1 MHAFAGERAASPE
14 RSGDVQLPREF
25 TLGCEL
31 VLQYG
36 AIELDVDFKL
46 VLCNFLDR
54 FANGLEQARVAN
66 GKGNGKARHELDAF
80 HAQ

>member
-1 MHAFAGERAASPE
+1 MALGQ
-14 RSGDVQLPREF
+14 GDLS
-25 TLGCEL
+25 TLGCEF

-54 FANGLEQARVAN
+54 FESRINWSN
-66 GKGNGKARHELDAF
+66 SYF
-80 HAQ
+80 